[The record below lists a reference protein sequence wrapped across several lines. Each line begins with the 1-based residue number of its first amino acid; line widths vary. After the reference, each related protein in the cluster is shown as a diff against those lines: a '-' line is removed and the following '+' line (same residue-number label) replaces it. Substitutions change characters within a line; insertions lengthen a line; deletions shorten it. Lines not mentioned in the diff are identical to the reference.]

1 MCLIFHIRHPYSWFY
16 AILVYSFLFS
26 LFDVAKIPG
35 DYGVYSSILRYFLLL
50 ECLLACGSLKSAFDY
65 YSRAS
70 RIFPGDLQLVSIQE
84 GLEHKLRSHYESR
97 NITWDQKDIH
107 VGDYPERGHVRREL
121 YPWNSYEPDRFSAE
135 SIQFLN
141 NEMSNV
147 APKLEVVATNL
158 PLLDAG
164 KVASDG

>member
-1 MCLIFHIRHPYSWFY
+1 MS
-16 AILVYSFLFS
+16 
-26 LFDVAKIPG
+26 G
-35 DYGVYSSILRYFLLL
+35 DYGAYSSIFRYFVLL

-84 GLEHKLRSHYESR
+84 KLEHKLRSHFESR

-107 VGDYPERGHVRREL
+107 IGDYPERGYVRREL
-121 YPWNSYEPDRFSAE
+121 YPWNNYEPDRFSAE

>member
-158 PLLDAG
+158 PLLDAR